1 MTLFFAIMDQSLVFI
16 RVTFASVFYDAIR
29 TLEQYWDVVVDAIEK
44 GTIPDVFDLGHCRR
58 YLEVR
63 RNDLS

>member
-44 GTIPDVFDLGHCRR
+44 GTIPDVFDLGHCKP

-63 RNDLS
+63 LNDLF